1 MLRRRF
7 QRHAL
12 LCWCL
17 LAGGVAMLLK
27 HQYSIATAAELD
39 WMLQPLALLLQTLT
53 GYAFRL
59 GETGEWHSTA
69 AGIALV
75 KACAGINFMTMS
87 LLGWCWIM
95 RPPASGFRWYHAH
108 AWPVQL
114 ATALLL
120 AWVTALAINLVRIL
134 LVLAVGPALDPLLGA
149 EAAHRLLGLL
159 VYLSALLAQLLLF
172 ERRLR
177 TRAVAMAVAIYGLVM
192 LLVPLLSGQAWLQ
205 PELFRA
211 HATTVLLALLPLM
224 LWLAFC
230 VGHRGVEHAKSHH

>member
-1 MLRRRF
+1 MFRRNL

-17 LAGGVAMLLK
+17 LAGGIAMLLK
-27 HQYSIATAAELD
+27 YQYSIATAADLD

-53 GYAFRL
+53 GHAFQP
-59 GETGEWHSTA
+59 GSTGEWHSTA

-87 LLGWCWIM
+87 FLGWCWIM

-120 AWVTALAINLVRIL
+120 AWVTALAVNLARIL

-149 EAAHRLLGLL
+149 AAAHRLFGLL
-159 VYLSALLAQLLLF
+159 VYLSALLAQLLIF

-177 TRAVAMAVAIYGLVM
+177 TRAVAVAIAIYGLVM
-192 LLVPLLSGQAWLQ
+192 LLVPLLSGQAWLRPAQ
-205 PELFRA
+205 FGA
-211 HATTVLLALLPLM
+211 HALMVLLALLVPV
-224 LWLAFC
+224 LWIA
-230 VGHRGVEHAKSHH
+230 GAKYAKTSR